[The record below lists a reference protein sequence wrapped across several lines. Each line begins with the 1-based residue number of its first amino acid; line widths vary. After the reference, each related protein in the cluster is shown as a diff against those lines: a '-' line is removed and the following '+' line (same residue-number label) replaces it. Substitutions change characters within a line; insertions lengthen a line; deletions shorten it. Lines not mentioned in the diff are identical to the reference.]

1 MDIRNKKQLIIDA
14 YVSNPTIDLAK
25 FAEDNYI
32 HPSHVSRVIREF
44 KDFLEV
50 SYEIGIAKSMDIEK
64 PFTYYLFSG
73 DEEKVLE
80 VDDGIIKN
88 DVLLTDYERSWL
100 QLNKG
105 FI

>member
-1 MDIRNKKQLIIDA
+1 MELRNKKQLIIQA
-14 YVSNPTIDLAK
+14 YVENPTIDLDK

-64 PFTYYLFSG
+64 PFTYYLFAG
-73 DEEKVLE
+73 DEEKILE
-80 VDDGIIKN
+80 VDDGVIKN
-88 DVLLTDYERSWL
+88 DVNLTEYERCWL
-100 QLNKG
+100 QLNKN